1 MKRLTKHLAIFLLL
15 CLLLGALTTITVF
28 ADDRVEDGT
37 LDEGGFDNEEDEP
50 LTEEELAALER
61 GYSVSLNEEDR
72 HLLVIVHPT
81 KLEEKPMDFT
91 YAFVTAAAANS
102 SVEISGRKITVVFDS
117 TAVKEISAAE
127 GPITLYLLGPERYTA
142 PTEDTEAEK
151 SEPNPYAPLP
161 EGICD
166 GDDYCVMRLEGAT
179 VRKGSIKVTVTY
191 RPQNADNVR
200 VISVDADG
208 NADEMKVKCKDKRI
222 KYTTSTLTSLII
234 TEREAVS
241 GAGMVKLLTL
251 ALGAALLGS
260 AVLAVLIVRK
270 GRMAKNI
277 ASDEVG
283 A

>member
-1 MKRLTKHLAIFLLL
+1 MKTAAILLLL
-15 CLLLGALTTITVF
+15 CLLLGSMTAFAVL
-28 ADDRVEDGT
+28 ADDRVEDET
-37 LDEGGFDNEEDEP
+37 LDEGGYNDDEDQP

-81 KLEEKPMDFT
+81 KLEEKPIDFS
-91 YAFVTAAAANS
+91 YAFTTAAEADSA
-102 SVEISGRKITVVFDS
+102 VEISGRKITVVFDK

-142 PTEDTEAEK
+142 PTDDTE
-151 SEPNPYAPLP
+151 SEGGTPNPYAPLP

-166 GDDYCVMRLEGAT
+166 GDDYCVMRLEGAR
-179 VRKGSIKVTVTY
+179 VQKGSIKVTVTY
-191 RPQNADNVR
+191 RPKNADNVR

-208 NADEMKVKCKDKRI
+208 NGEEMKVKCKDKKI
-222 KYTTSTLTSLII
+222 KYTTDALTSLII

-251 ALGAALLGS
+251 ALGATLLCS

-270 GRMAKNI
+270 GRMAK
-277 ASDEVG
+277 ADVRDTEE